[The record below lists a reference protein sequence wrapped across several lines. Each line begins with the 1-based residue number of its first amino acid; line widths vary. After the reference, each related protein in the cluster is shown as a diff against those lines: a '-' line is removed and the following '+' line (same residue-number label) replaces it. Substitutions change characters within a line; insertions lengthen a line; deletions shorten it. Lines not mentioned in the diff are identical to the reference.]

1 MTRLDSVGS
10 GEPFVG
16 RTEELATLSGELD
29 RARGGDPSVVVV
41 SGAAGI
47 GKTTLLRRLATS
59 GPVTAV
65 LRATG
70 APEEV
75 ALPFGIVGQLVADIP
90 ADARGPLLTTAPPA
104 TADPLAVGAQLLAA
118 LGELE
123 AGDPVLL
130 VVDDTQWIDDASARA
145 LAFTVRRLRRDH
157 VLVVLGVRDPD
168 PGPAWWE
175 RGAVGAQ
182 PPRRVALAGLDAD
195 DLVELGR
202 TLDRE
207 LTPAAADRLR
217 EHTDGHPLHAAA
229 LLRELPADVL
239 LDTSTA
245 LPAPRSFATL
255 VLVRVA
261 ALAPA
266 TRELVLAAAVLGDHC
281 PLADAVT
288 ASGVDDPVAA
298 LDEAV
303 RAGLLVESGRDIA
316 FPHQLVRAAVY
327 GDLPPARRHALHRA
341 AADLVDGRAAT
352 AHRVAAAVGADPDLA
367 AELESQARDDA
378 AARRWRAAADHL
390 LSAADLS
397 PDPAARAARLVGG
410 VDAML
415 AGGDL
420 GRALRSEPDVRAL
433 PPSAARSRV
442 VGRLEAMTGRFH
454 DARVSL
460 ADALDAAGD
469 DDTRRAAAAAHLS
482 LLSLIEGDT
491 DAAAELAGRALAWG
505 PAAEDEPTA
514 RFVRTVAL
522 FASGDHAG
530 ADAALAR
537 NGDDAEGATLRG
549 VVALWREDA
558 GAAAETLAA
567 IVRDDAAG
575 MSMQARVLAL
585 AHLSE
590 ANYRIGDW
598 DGSAA
603 HGTLALSLA
612 RDAGVLLG
620 AGITNALTSYVASGR
635 GDWDVAQTRVD
646 TALGATR
653 LLPWWG
659 GYAYSSTAAAILA
672 QARGDPAGMHA
683 ALAPRVADAAVHG
696 PVDRVGVLPWRALL
710 VEALIGTGEHAAAI
724 AELDAL
730 ALRVAGR
737 PGWTA
742 VEAARLRAE
751 LTDRRSDY
759 ERAVDLAARTRA
771 ELPRARLETAFGR
784 HLIAAGER
792 RPGVD
797 LLRTAHERLTRLG
810 AAPFAARSDDELRAA
825 GLHPPAA
832 GGPLSLTPQELAVA
846 RLVAQGRTNR
856 EVGAS
861 LFVTGRTVAFHL
873 SNIYAKLG
881 ISSRRELTSHLQS
894 L

>member
-1 MTRLDSVGS
+1 MTTLDGVGP

-16 RTEELATLSGELD
+16 RTDELATLTGELD

-59 GPVTAV
+59 GPPATV

-75 ALPFGIVGQLVADIP
+75 ALPFGIVGQLAADLP
-90 ADARGPLLTTAPPA
+90 NDVRGPLLTTAPPA

-118 LGELE
+118 LGELQ
-123 AGDPVLL
+123 ATDPVLV
-130 VVDDTQWIDDASARA
+130 VVDDAQWTDDASARA

-157 VLVVLGVRDPD
+157 VLVVLGIRDPD

-175 RGAVGAQ
+175 RGTVGAQ
-182 PPRRVALAGLDAD
+182 PARRITLAGLHAD

-239 LDTSTA
+239 LDTSAA

-261 ALAPA
+261 ELAPA
-266 TRELVLAAAVLGDHC
+266 ARALVLAAAVLGDRC
-281 PLADAVT
+281 PLTDAVT
-288 ASGVDDPVAA
+288 ASGVDDPVVA

-303 RAGLLVESGRDIA
+303 RAGLLVESGRDVA

-341 AADLVDGRAAT
+341 AAELVDGTAAT
-352 AHRVAAAVGADPDLA
+352 AHRVAAAVGADPALA
-367 AELESQARDDA
+367 AELESQARTDA

-397 PDPAARAARLVGG
+397 PDPTARAARLVGG

-442 VGRLEAMTGRFH
+442 VGRLEAMTGRFQ

-469 DDTRRAAAAAHLS
+469 DDTRRAAAAAHLA
-482 LLSLIEGDT
+482 LLSLIEGDA
-491 DAAAELAGRALAWG
+491 DAAAELAGRALTWG

-514 RFVRTVAL
+514 RFVRAVGL
-522 FASGDHAG
+522 FASGDHAR
-530 ADAALAR
+530 ADAELDR
-537 NGDDAEGATLRG
+537 DGDTAEVAALRG

-558 GAAAETLAA
+558 GAAADALAA
-567 IVRDDAAG
+567 VLRDDATG

-590 ANYRIGDW
+590 ATYRIGDW

-603 HGTLALSLA
+603 HGSLALSLA

-620 AGITNALTSYVASGR
+620 AGITNALTSYVAAGR
-635 GDWDVAQTRVD
+635 GEWDVARTRVD

-659 GYAYSSTAAAILA
+659 GVAYSSTAAAVLA
-672 QARGDPAGMHA
+672 QARGDPAGMRA
-683 ALAPRVADAAVHG
+683 ALAPRIADAAVDG

-710 VEALIGTGEHAAAI
+710 VEALLGTGERVAAAT
-724 AELDAL
+724 ELDAL
-730 ALRVAGR
+730 ALRVADR

-751 LTDRRSDY
+751 LTDLRSDY
-759 ERAVDLAARTRA
+759 EQAVDLAGRTRA

-784 HLIAAGER
+784 HLIVAGER

-797 LLRTAHERLTRLG
+797 LLRSAHERLTRLG
-810 AAPFAARSDDELRAA
+810 AAPFAARSDDALRAA

-832 GGPLSLTPQELAVA
+832 GGPLSLTSQELAVA

-856 EVGAS
+856 EVGAT

-881 ISSRRELTSHLQS
+881 ISSRRDLASHL
-894 L
+894 